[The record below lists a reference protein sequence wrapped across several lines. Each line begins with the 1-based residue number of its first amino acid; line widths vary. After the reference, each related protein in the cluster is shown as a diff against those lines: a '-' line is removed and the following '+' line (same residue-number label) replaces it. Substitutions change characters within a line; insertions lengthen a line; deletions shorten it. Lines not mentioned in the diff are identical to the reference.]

1 MKTINKVLCAAAVAA
16 VAATLAF
23 TQSAATPATGQESGA
38 PAGRGRGPGRGRG
51 GDSAYLPTEQQWDS
65 NPQTQAYIAKAK
77 EVAGDDP
84 DLQFDEGVFCQR
96 SGGATGQDRATIGV
110 PNSTPHLQPFPS
122 PNPPQNLGLY
132 RLFDNFYW
140 IGDSGVGTWLITSSG
155 GYILFDTLNTPEEA
169 RDVLIP
175 SMQKAGLDPAK
186 IKYVVFGHYHLDH
199 TGGGQYIQSHYHPT
213 MIMGR
218 DDWDLYFK
226 TMESGTGMAARLTD
240 KTPMTRGIDAVDGM
254 KITVGDVTATIY
266 EMTGHTPGSI
276 GMIVPV
282 EYQGQYH
289 PILLVTAATDVHNRE
304 SFVGGYEH
312 IWDIGIADGVE
323 SVMQVHPNTNMN
335 LLARMKY
342 VNDEYPPAKNP
353 LLYGPVRT
361 ARYINIMRAC
371 TQARMEALGW

>member
-1 MKTINKVLCAAAVAA
+1 MKMMNKVPCVMAVAA
-16 VAATLAF
+16 IAATLAF
-23 TQSAATPATGQESGA
+23 AQSAAPPASTPEQSGA
-38 PAGRGRGPGRGRG
+38 QGGRGRGRG
-51 GDSAYLPTEQQWDS
+51 GDSAFLPTQAQWDS
-65 NPQTQAYIAKAK
+65 NPRTQEYVAEAKAM
-77 EVAGDDP
+77 AGDDP
-84 DLQFDEGVFCQR
+84 DLQFDFGVFCKA

-110 PNSTPHLQPFPS
+110 PNSTPHLAPFPS
-122 PNPPQNLGLY
+122 PNPSQNLGLY

-140 IGDSGVGTWLITSSG
+140 IGDSGVGTWLITSSD

-175 SMQKAGLDPAK
+175 SMQKGGLDPAK

-199 TGGGQYIQSHYHPT
+199 TGGGQYVQSHYHPT

-218 DDWDLYFK
+218 DDWNLYFK
-226 TMESGTGMAARLTD
+226 TMAAGTGMAARLTD

-289 PILLVTAATDVHNRE
+289 PILLVTAGTDVHNRE
-304 SFVGGYEH
+304 SFIGGYEH

-361 ARYINIMRAC
+361 ERYINIMRAC

>member
-1 MKTINKVLCAAAVAA
+1 MGIKTLSKGLCVI
-16 VAATLAF
+16 VAATIATIMAF
-23 TQSAATPATGQESGA
+23 AQNPAPPATGSPQQSGP
-38 PAGRGRGPGRGRG
+38 PAGRGRGRG
-51 GDSAYLPTEQQWDS
+51 GDSAYLPTQAQWDS
-65 NPQTQAYIAKAK
+65 NQRTQQYVADAKAI
-77 EVAGDDP
+77 AGDDP
-84 DLQFDEGVFCQR
+84 DLQFDFSVFCKA

-110 PNSTPHLQPFPS
+110 PNSTPHMAPFPS
-122 PNPPQNLGLY
+122 PNPPQNIGLY

-140 IGDSGVGTWLITSSG
+140 IGDSGVGTWLITSSD

-169 RDVLIP
+169 RDLLIP

-186 IKYVVFGHYHLDH
+186 IRYVVFGHWHLDH
-199 TGGGQYIQSHYHPT
+199 TGGGQYIQSQYHPA

-226 TMESGTGMAARLTD
+226 TMQSGTGMAANLKD
-240 KTPMTRGIDAVDGM
+240 KTPMTRGIDATDGM
-254 KITVGDVTATIY
+254 KITVGDVTATIIL
-266 EMTGHTPGSI
+266 MTGHTPGSL

-282 EYQGQYH
+282 QYQGEYH

-304 SFVGGYEH
+304 SFIGGYEH
-312 IWDIGIADGVE
+312 IWDIAIQDKVE

-353 LLYGPVRT
+353 LLYGSVRT
-361 ARYINIMRAC
+361 ERYINIMRAC

>member
-1 MKTINKVLCAAAVAA
+1 MKVFRKILCTTAVIA
-16 VAATLAF
+16 VAATLGV
-23 TQSAATPATGQESGA
+23 TQDAAPASVPAQQPAT
-38 PAGRGRGPGRGRG
+38 PGRGRG
-51 GDSAYLPTEQQWDS
+51 GRGGGGSPHLPTQAQWDS
-65 NPQTQAYIAKAK
+65 NPTTQEYLTQAKAI
-77 EVAGDDP
+77 AGDDP
-84 DLQFDEGVFCQR
+84 DLQFDAGVFCQA
-96 SGGATGQDRATIGV
+96 SGGATNQDRATIGV

-140 IGDSGVGTWLITSSG
+140 IGDSGVGSWLITSND
-155 GYILFDTLNTPEEA
+155 GYIMFDTTNSADEV
-169 RDVLIP
+169 RDLIIP
-175 SMQKAGLDPAK
+175 SMEKAGLDPTK
-186 IKYVVFGHYHLDH
+186 IRYVVFGHWHLDH
-199 TGGGQYIQSHYHPT
+199 TGGGQYIQSHYHPA
-213 MIMGR
+213 MIMGPE
-218 DDWDLYFK
+218 DWDLYFK
-226 TMESGTGMAARLTD
+226 TMQSGTGMAANLKD
-240 KTPMTRGIDAVDGM
+240 KTPMTRGIDATDGM

-282 EYQGQYH
+282 QYQGEYH
-289 PILLVTAATDVHNRE
+289 PILIVTAGTDVHDRE
-304 SFVGGYEH
+304 SFIGGYEH
-312 IWDIGIADGVE
+312 IWDIGIADKVE

-371 TQARMEALGW
+371 TQARMAALNW

>member
-1 MKTINKVLCAAAVAA
+1 MKMATKFLCVMAVGAI
-16 VAATLAF
+16 AATLAF
-23 TQSAATPATGQESGA
+23 TQNAAPPTPAAQQSGA
-38 PAGRGRGPGRGRG
+38 APGRGRG
-51 GDSAYLPTEQQWDS
+51 GRGGDSSYLPTPQQWDS
-65 NPQTQAYIAKAK
+65 NPETQVYVAKAK
-77 EVAGDDP
+77 AIAGDDP
-84 DLQFDEGVFCQR
+84 DLQFDFGVFCQP
-96 SGGATGQDRATIGV
+96 SGGATGHDRATLGV

-140 IGDSGVGTWLITSSG
+140 IGDSGVGSWLITSSD
-155 GYILFDTLNTPEEA
+155 GYIMFDTTNSAEEA
-169 RDVLIP
+169 RDLIIP
-175 SMQKAGLDPAK
+175 SMEKAGLDPNK
-186 IKYVVFGHYHLDH
+186 IKYVVFGHWHLDH
-199 TGGGQYIQSHYHPT
+199 TGGGEYIQSHYHPT

-226 TMESGTGMAARLTD
+226 AMKAGTGMVARLKD

-282 EYQGQYH
+282 EYQSQYH

-304 SFVGGYEH
+304 SFIGGYEH
-312 IWDIGIADGVE
+312 IWDIGIADKVE

-342 VNDEYPPAKNP
+342 VNDEYPPTKNP

-371 TQARMEALGW
+371 TQARMAALGW

>member
-1 MKTINKVLCAAAVAA
+1 MKTVDKILCVLAVAA
-16 VAATLAF
+16 VAGALAF
-23 TQSAATPATGQESGA
+23 SQTAAPPGAGQGQGA
-38 PAGRGRGPGRGRG
+38 AAAGRGRGRG
-51 GDSAYLPTEQQWDS
+51 GDSAFLPTQAQWES
-65 NPQTQAYIAKAK
+65 NPMTQEFVAKAK

-84 DLQFDEGVFCQR
+84 DLQFDEGVFCR
-96 SGGATGQDRATIGV
+96 ASGGATGQDRATIGV

-122 PNPPQNLGLY
+122 PNPSQNLGLY

-140 IGDSGVGTWLITSSG
+140 IGDSGVGTWLITSSD

-169 RDVLIP
+169 RDLLIP

-186 IKYVVFGHYHLDH
+186 IRYVVFGHWHLDH

-226 TMESGTGMAARLTD
+226 TMQSGTGMAARLTD

-282 EYQGQYH
+282 QYQGEYH

-304 SFVGGYEH
+304 SFIGGYEH
-312 IWDIGIADGVE
+312 IWDMAIADKVE

-361 ARYINIMRAC
+361 ERYINIMRAC